1 MIMGIT
7 KHAAKRITLI
17 SPKHHIS
24 IETDSTPNINFKT
37 TLTINANGYENIIAD
52 ITINQKQIKQSRINL
67 PHLNSSF
74 ITTFHF
80 CKHYPFILSTM
91 KHIIFL
97 NKMI

>member
-1 MIMGIT
+1 MGIT

-17 SPKHHIS
+17 SPKHHIF
-24 IETDSTPNINFKT
+24 IEKCLTPNINFKT

-52 ITINQKQIKQSRINL
+52 TIINQKQTKQSTINL

-80 CKHYPFILSTM
+80 CKYSQILCP
-91 KHIIFL
+91 
-97 NKMI
+97 

>member
-1 MIMGIT
+1 MGIT

-17 SPKHHIS
+17 SPKHHIF
-24 IETDSTPNINFKT
+24 IEKCLTPNINFKT